1 MGKDIKAEVQQKMDD
16 AGITDAE
23 VTSAHVD
30 EETGEVLTDDEHNEQ
45 LAELFMLGDLVKIS
59 TRLFKDQQ
67 VAFRLM
73 TEAEQSNLLRK
84 VAEDIKPA
92 VKRAI
97 QIVKSHGRIEFRA
110 EVTKVV
116 FKGASDV
123 EGTLKLSNYDGAH
136 ALADYAGGFVTI
148 VIDKQDDMMNP
159 GDATKGTPDQP
170 DLLNDHD
177 DGKDSDGNTLL

>member
-1 MGKDIKAEVQQKMDD
+1 VSKDIKSEVQQKLTE

-23 VTSAHVD
+23 VITAHVD
-30 EETGEVLTDDEHNEQ
+30 QETGEVLTDDQHNEQ
-45 LAELFMLGDLVKIS
+45 LAELFMLGDLVKVA

-73 TEAEQSNLLRK
+73 TEAEQSNMLKK

-92 VKRAI
+92 VKKAV
-97 QIVKSHGRIEFRA
+97 QIIKSHGRIEFRA
-110 EVTKVV
+110 EVTKVI

-159 GDATKGTPDQP
+159 GDSTVGMPDQP
-170 DLLNDHD
+170 DLLDDHE
-177 DGKDSDGNTLL
+177 GESE